1 MPAQPVTPQDKDF
14 PTIPIEAMPP
24 RAFITS
30 HADGAAVARGKRL
43 VLEGIAMGGDAAV
56 AKVDLVGNGWEL
68 PCTLGPDE
76 GPYAFRRW
84 QVTIPQV
91 TANLEKIGVRA
102 ANSKGAVQPEQ
113 LVWNPSGYARNVI
126 ERITLVAQ

>member
-1 MPAQPVTPQDKDF
+1 MAL
-14 PTIPIEAMPP
+14 
-24 RAFITS
+24 
-30 HADGAAVARGKRL
+30 GKPL
-43 VLEGIAMGGDAAV
+43 VLEGIAMGGDAALDR
-56 AKVDLVGNGWEL
+56 VDLVGPGLAL

-91 TANLEKIGVRA
+91 TGDLAGIGVRA
-102 ANSKGAVQPEQ
+102 SNIKGAVQPDA

-126 ERITLVAQ
+126 ERITLRAR